1 MYLNKLEANRS
12 DESQPCCQPC
22 LRGTVGWGGGSQG
35 LAFICNVLMTTVF
48 KSARE
53 LNELT

>member
-48 KSARE
+48 KTARE